1 MKKIFLFVNLIFVL
15 FFGLSFAQ
23 SRQVNTIQN
32 LTKDQIFSYSCDDT
46 VNTEIYS
53 GHYGVYLWYLR
64 NRGSRDAYIWENR
77 VINSGNYLLYNNTIN
92 GSDNGVV
99 VFNRPFL
106 TAGSRNW
113 RVLPWET
120 VRYLTTAEEIWTPS
134 SFQFGN
140 WLWNPNIPKVISYPG
155 VTSRNFSNPNYRN
168 VWNSGIPRTFAN
180 PDTQLR
186 HVVLVDSDN
195 NKSTTSDNTF
205 VIGCNNVVVRWCGDG
220 ITSNATTVA
229 WVYDENGNNSTT
241 NGRETCDDGANNGQP
256 GRCNTTCNG
265 TVPLPIPAPTCTLSV
280 NPSTIN
286 AGGSTTLTWTTTNAS
301 SVTSSQFTANTVNG
315 SVTVSPSNTTTYTA
329 NVIGING
336 TTVACTSTTVTV
348 NQIAPTNPSCA
359 FSPSSVSVS
368 QGQPVTL
375 SYQTQNALNGTF
387 TLTPTIG
394 FSPSS
399 FSNLGTTSN
408 GVITTST
415 FTTPGL
421 YEWSFRVN
429 GQPGT
434 TFSTCVVSVNVVE
447 LWVPLCTLTAL
458 PSTVYSGQ
466 NIALEWTTQRSTSL
480 TSNFGTTLLNGSAS
494 VVVTGNGAIRTRTF
508 QIIVTNGF
516 RSSTCSATVQILPL
530 LPMVCPQ
537 TSMSATGIFIGQSA
551 TVSWSGMANVSSGLI
566 NANPAINPPFSYA
579 IPGAQIRSG
588 GSLTFTP
595 SATGNYNF
603 TIDLIATPNTAP
615 VTLTCPVSGLIV
627 MPPLPIDLGIS
638 KIFTGVTPRQSGD
651 AVTFILN
658 YGNYGLG
665 TVTGNVI
672 VIDQLPVGVTY
683 LTASMVPAV
692 SWQFLTW
699 SGFFNNVWTWGLT
712 GQIILTGIINGSGL
726 FTGQINTGS
735 ISIVSWEIF
744 ISNNTATALIPF
756 FGIPDLWINKQF
768 TGLIPQFTGD
778 LVTFILRYGNSGNA
792 LTTGVAIIDQ
802 LPLGISYLTASM
814 VPVVS
819 WQTVTWSGLV
829 LNPGQTGQ
837 IILTGRINSG
847 MVNGVVNFS
856 SITTTTSGELNLLNN
871 VSSVIVP
878 YIQLSFTKILLT
890 TGQLTSWSTVAFRLT
905 FINSGISLPAP
916 FTIQDLLPSQV
927 TFVSSSFPMTVV
939 GNTYTANFL
948 IPISSPFI
956 SWIILTGILNSSN
969 ISGVINTGVLN
980 ASISGQ
986 NILRTA
992 IASFDILQV
1001 GVWLIK
1007 TAQPMVARIGEL
1019 VGFTIR
1025 YVNSGTIALSG
1036 VTIVDTFPP
1045 TMTFISQSS
1054 APNLWAPT
1062 VSGGLYTWTVN
1073 QLPVGG
1079 SWVIYL
1085 TWRVDR

>member
-1 MKKIFLFVNLIFVL
+1 MKKVFLVISLIFAL
-15 FFGLSFAQ
+15 FFDFLFAQ
-23 SRQVNTIQN
+23 SKQVNTIQN
-32 LTKDQIFSYSCDDT
+32 LTKDQIFSYTCDDT

-53 GHYGVYLWYLR
+53 GHYGIYLWYLR
-64 NRGSRDAYIWENR
+64 NRGVNDAYIWENR

-120 VRYLTTAEEIWTPS
+120 VRYLTTAEEIWTPA
-134 SFQFGN
+134 SFQFWN

-155 VTSRNFSNPNYRN
+155 VASRNFSNPNYRN
-168 VWNSGIPRTFAN
+168 VGNSGIPRTFAN

-186 HVVLVDSDN
+186 HVALVDSDN

-220 ITSNATTVA
+220 IISNATTVA

-265 TVPLPIPAPTCTLSV
+265 MVPLPTPAPTCTISV

-286 AGGSTTLTWTTTNAS
+286 AGGSTTLTWSTTNAS
-301 SVTSSQFTANTVNG
+301 SVTSSQFTANGLNG
-315 SVTVSPSNTTTYTA
+315 SVTLSPNTTTTYTA
-329 NVIGING
+329 NVVGTNG
-336 TTVACTSTTVTV
+336 QTVACTSTTVTV
-348 NQIAPTNPSCA
+348 NPLITNPSCT

-368 QGQPVTL
+368 QGQSATL
-375 SYQTQNALNGTF
+375 NYQTQNALNGAF
-387 TLTPTIG
+387 SMNPVIG
-394 FSPSS
+394 FNPSS
-399 FSNLGTTSN
+399 FSNLGTTPN
-408 GVITTST
+408 GTITTST
-415 FTTPGL
+415 FTTPGV
-421 YEWSFRVN
+421 YQWSFTVN
-429 GQPGT
+429 GQPG
-434 TFSTCVVSVNVVE
+434 STSSVCGVTVNVAAIGA
-447 LWVPLCTLTAL
+447 PLCTLTAL
-458 PSTVYSGQ
+458 PSTIYSGQ
-466 NIALEWTTQRSTSL
+466 NIALTWTTQGAASL
-480 TSNFGTTLLNGSAS
+480 TSNFGTTLLNGSTSILAS
-494 VVVTGNGAIRTRTF
+494 SNGTTGTRTF
-508 QIIVTNGF
+508 QITPTNGIT
-516 RSSTCSATVQILPL
+516 SSTCSATVQILPL

-551 TVSWSGMANVSSGLI
+551 TVTWSGMTNVSSALI

-579 IPGAQIRSG
+579 IPGAQIVSG

-603 TIDLIATPNTAP
+603 TIDLIAALNTTP
-615 VTLTCPVSGLIV
+615 VTLTCPLSWLVV

-651 AVTFILN
+651 TVTFILN
-658 YGNYGLG
+658 YGNFGLG

-672 VIDQLPVGVTY
+672 VTDELPVGVTY
-683 LTASMVPAV
+683 LTASMAPVV
-692 SWQFLTW
+692 NWQFLTW
-699 SGFFNNVWTWGLT
+699 SGFFNTVWTWGLT

-735 ISIVSWEIF
+735 ISIVSWETF
-744 ISNNTATALIPF
+744 ISNNTGTASIPF
-756 FGIPDLWINKQF
+756 FGIPDVWINKQF

-778 LVTFILRYGNSGNA
+778 LITFILNYGNSGNT
-792 LTTGVAIIDQ
+792 LTTGVVITDQ
-802 LPLGISYLTASM
+802 LPLGIDYLTASIA
-814 VPVVS
+814 PVVS
-819 WQTVTWSGLV
+819 WQTVLWSGLM

-847 MVNGVVNFS
+847 MINGAVNFAS
-856 SITTTTSGELNLLNN
+856 LTTTTSGELNLLNN
-871 VSSVIVP
+871 VSSVVVP
-878 YIQLSFTKILLT
+878 YIQLSFTKTLLT
-890 TGQLTSWSTVAFRLT
+890 TGQLISWSTVAFRLT
-905 FINSGISLPAP
+905 LTNSGIQLPVP
-916 FTIQDLLPSQV
+916 FSIQDLLPSQV

-939 GNTYTANFL
+939 GNTYTANL
-948 IPISSPFI
+948 PIPVPSLFTF
-956 SWIILTGILNSSN
+956 WITLTGILNTSN
-969 ISGVINTGVLN
+969 ISGVINTGIFN
-980 ASISGQ
+980 AAISWQ
-986 NILRTA
+986 SVVRTG
-992 IASFDILQV
+992 IASFDILQIGV
-1001 GVWLIK
+1001 GLTK

-1019 VGFTIR
+1019 VGFAIR

-1045 TMTFISQSS
+1045 TMTFVSQSS
-1054 APNLWAPT
+1054 TPNLWAPI
-1062 VSGGLYTWTVN
+1062 VSWGLYTWTVN